1 MISRELV
8 GKQFPPFSVRISQSF
23 VQELLDLTKIPELP
37 PLPPW
42 PPPSSWPAL
51 LTAHGTACLMEVWE
65 ELGIDPLRV
74 RLVEEECQHFLDPVP
89 GETLAG
95 SVTVGEVTQ
104 HLEPSRGIEE
114 QVELDVVFQNSATR
128 LVATY
133 RCVFRVPLMPHT
145 QSQSE
150 G

>member
-1 MISRELV
+1 VISRELV

-23 VQELLDLTKIPELP
+23 VQELLDLTRIPVLP

-65 ELGIDPLRV
+65 ELGVDPLQA
-74 RLVEEECQHFLDPVP
+74 RLVEEEFQHFLDPVP
-89 GETLAG
+89 DETLTG

-114 QVELDVVFQNSATR
+114 QVDLAVSFHNAATR
-128 LVATY
+128 LLATY
-133 RCVFRVPLMPHT
+133 RCVFRVPLIPHT
-145 QSQSE
+145 RSHANE
-150 G
+150 